1 MLSRIQPLDKHREKA
16 IAFGPYR
23 YKNNEEKIN
32 TMILAYSTSLSKNQ
46 DRIRVTIPE
55 PYDRKILILT
65 PKSISK

>member
-1 MLSRIQPLDKHREKA
+1 MSSIQPLHKHREKA

-23 YKNNEEKIN
+23 YKNKEEKSN
-32 TMILAYSTSLSKNQ
+32 TAILAYSTSFSKNQ
-46 DRIRVTIPE
+46 ERIRVTIPE

>member
-1 MLSRIQPLDKHREKA
+1 MSRIQPLDKHREKA

-32 TMILAYSTSLSKNQ
+32 AVRLAYSISLSKNQ
-46 DRIRVTIPE
+46 ERIRVTMPE